1 MLALVSVQRSVTS
14 PSSERVGQVD
24 LHPIGSL
31 VEQIVTLWHPLEIW
45 LFGSRARGEA
55 VADSDWDLLV
65 VVPDDLAE
73 DQLDPLIAWRLQK
86 GAGVRAEIVPCR
98 ATDFAEDRSTPN
110 TLAYEAATRGL
121 RVYER

>member
-1 MLALVSVQRSVTS
+1 
-14 PSSERVGQVD
+14 
-24 LHPIGSL
+24 
-31 VEQIVTLWHPLEIW
+31 VTLWRPLEIW

-65 VVPDDLAE
+65 VVPDELTD
-73 DQLDPLIAWRLQK
+73 DDLDPLISWRLQK
-86 GAGVRAEIVPCR
+86 ASTVRAEIVPCR
-98 ATDFAEDRSTPN
+98 AADFAEDRGTPN

>member
-1 MLALVSVQRSVTS
+1 MSGRRR
-14 PSSERVGQVD
+14 E
-24 LHPIGSL
+24 
-31 VEQIVTLWHPLEIW
+31 
-45 LFGSRARGEA
+45 SRARGEA

-73 DQLDPLIAWRLQK
+73 DDLDPLISWRLQK
-86 GAGVRAEIVPCR
+86 GSGVRAEIVPCR
-98 ATDFAEDRSTPN
+98 VTDFAEDRGTPN

>member
-1 MLALVSVQRSVTS
+1 MLALVSVQPAAPSS
-14 PSSERVGQVD
+14 PSERAGQVD
-24 LHPIGSL
+24 VRPIGSL
-31 VEQIVTLWHPLEIW
+31 VERIVAVWHPLEIW

-73 DQLDPLIAWRLQK
+73 DELDPLVSWRLQK
-86 GAGVRAEIVPCR
+86 GSSVRAEIIPCR
-98 ATDFAEDRSTPN
+98 AGDFAEDRGTPN